1 MAEPAAAASL
11 DPLRLTQLR
20 RVASLAVSP
29 CGTWAAAA
37 VARLDADDA
46 KYVHELWRVDLIDP
60 SKPAVALTR
69 GPTDDRAPH
78 FRADGSLGF
87 LSNRNPRDGKPEDGD
102 DERAQVWI
110 LPAGGGEP
118 GPLTDEPLGVKAF
131 RFAERADRLLVI
143 ADVLQGVAHD
153 EQRQSAADRK
163 QHGPSALHYSHTP
176 TRFWDHWVPEAAPHL
191 IAYGAEGADRR
202 DLTPSASDEHREAAF
217 DVSADGRYAV
227 ITRRRLAPDRMH
239 DQALLLVD
247 LDSGEHQLLGLS
259 PRTEL
264 SQPHF
269 SPEGGRIACTRY
281 VRSRHGFGRPELWLF
296 DVRSDDELAVA
307 PEWEGFPRLWG
318 WDRSG
323 SWLIA
328 GADCAGEVPVFRI
341 GAESGRVER
350 VTELSAG
357 GSHDQLTA
365 IPGSDALAGLRHRLL
380 HPPEPFIVPLQ
391 PDSTPELVAEL
402 SGYTESDGKAL
413 ASCETFSVP
422 GADGDPVQ
430 AYLLRPAVH
439 DRAGPPLPA
448 VLWIHGGPWAQW
460 ADAWHW
466 RWNPLVL
473 VSAGYA
479 VVLPNPR
486 GSTGF
491 GQEFL
496 EGVWGKWGAECY
508 ADVMAVTDAVA
519 RRPEIDG
526 ERMAAMGGSFGG
538 YMTNWI
544 GANTDRFRCLVTHAS
559 LFWIS
564 AFHGSTDIAPFWELQ
579 MGTSPHRDPEKFDRF
594 SPHKHIESWK
604 SPTLVI
610 HGERDYRV
618 PISEAL
624 ALFEALQG
632 RGIESELLV
641 FPDEGHWILRPR
653 NIRVWYRT
661 FLDFIGRHLGK

>member
-1 MAEPAAAASL
+1 MSEPRAGASL
-11 DPLRLTQLR
+11 DPERLTRLR
-20 RVASLAVSP
+20 RVAALAVSP
-29 CGTWAAAA
+29 CGTWAALA

-46 KYVHELWRVDLIDP
+46 KYLHELWRVDLIDP
-60 SKPAVALTR
+60 SKSPLALTR
-69 GPTDDRAPH
+69 GPSDDRAPC
-78 FRADGSLGF
+78 FRSDGSLGF
-87 LSNRNPRDGKPEDGD
+87 LSNRNPRDGEPEQGD
-102 DERAQVWI
+102 EKRAQVWI
-110 LPAGGGEP
+110 LPVGGGEP
-118 GPLTDEPLGVKAF
+118 RPLTDEPLGVEAF
-131 RFAERADRLLVI
+131 RFAAEGDRLVAL
-143 ADVLQGVAHD
+143 ANVLPGVPHE
-153 EQRQSAADRK
+153 EQREAAADRK
-163 QHGPSALHYSHTP
+163 EHGPSALHYSRTP
-176 TRFWDHWVPEAAPHL
+176 ARFWDHWVPEAAPHL
-191 IAYGAEGADRR
+191 IVTDADGAGRR
-202 DLTPSASDEHREAAF
+202 DLTPDADNEHREASF
-217 DVSADGRYAV
+217 DVSRDGGRAV
-227 ITRRRLAPDRMH
+227 ITRRQLAPDRMH
-239 DQALLLVD
+239 DQALLAID
-247 LDSGEHQLLGLS
+247 LESGERRLLGLS

-264 SQPHF
+264 SQPRIA
-269 SPEGGRIACTRY
+269 PDGRRIACTRY

-296 DVRSDDELAVA
+296 DAESDEELAIA
-307 PEWEGFPRLWG
+307 PDWECFPRLWG

-323 SWLIA
+323 TWLIA
-328 GADCAGEVPVFRI
+328 SADLEGHVPAFRI
-341 GAESGRVER
+341 GVESGRVER

-357 GSHDQLTA
+357 GTHEQLSPV
-365 IPGSDALAGLRHRLL
+365 PGTEAVAGLRHRLR
-380 HPPEPFIVPLQ
+380 HPPEPFIVALE
-391 PDSTPELVAEL
+391 PDSTPELLARL
-402 SGYTESDGKAL
+402 TGYTEDEGETL
-413 ASCETFSVP
+413 AACESFSVP
-422 GADGDPVQ
+422 GAGGDPVQ
-430 AYLLRPAVH
+430 AFLLRPATH
-439 DRAGPPLPA
+439 DPAGPPLST
-448 VLWIHGGPWAQW
+448 VLWIHGGPWSQW
-460 ADAWHW
+460 ADGWHW
-466 RWNPLVL
+466 RWNPLAL

-559 LFWIS
+559 LFWMS
-564 AFHGSTDIAPFWELQ
+564 AFHGVTDIAPFWELQ
-579 MGTSPHRDPEKFDRF
+579 MGTTPHVDPEAFDRF
-594 SPHKHIESWK
+594 SPHKHIENWK

-618 PISEAL
+618 PIGEAL

-632 RGIESELLV
+632 RGVESELLV